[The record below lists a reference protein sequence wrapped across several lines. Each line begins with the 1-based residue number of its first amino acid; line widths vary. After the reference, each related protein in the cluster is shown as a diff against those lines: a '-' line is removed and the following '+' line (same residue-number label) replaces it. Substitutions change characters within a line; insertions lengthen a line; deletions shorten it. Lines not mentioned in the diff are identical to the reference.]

1 MDAFVVRTPRHYLAT
16 KATPSSRSRPGCRKG
31 QQRRLND
38 LKGVVV
44 LEEIEAA
51 SNKLTDST
59 LSSEEKIEILNKL
72 AAKKPSTEI
81 IISTG
86 IGKVVQKLSKA
97 DGQEVAKAAQA
108 VTKTWK
114 ALLERRVE
122 LSLSQD
128 KPQVKTDLETRTI
141 RDKAVKL
148 LVKAY
153 PSVTLTILESLE
165 KRLFQHYR
173 PLIGLKFRRSV
184 RRIVTSPGKFTPHL
198 ENSDFD
204 FVLKTVLS

>member
-1 MDAFVVRTPRHYLAT
+1 
-16 KATPSSRSRPGCRKG
+16 
-31 QQRRLND
+31 
-38 LKGVVV
+38 VV